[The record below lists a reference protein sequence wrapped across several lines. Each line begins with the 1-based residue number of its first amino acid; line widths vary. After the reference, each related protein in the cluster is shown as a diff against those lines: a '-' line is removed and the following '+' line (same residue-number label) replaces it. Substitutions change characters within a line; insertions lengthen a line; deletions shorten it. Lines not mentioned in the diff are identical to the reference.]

1 MGLFDLVSRIG
12 LTRFR
17 RERTPDQAK
26 LNGKAN
32 GHVCPIPRLRWD
44 DQPEAERI
52 IRTHYPTKRPEIIA
66 AMVSPLFPGHAITP
80 NMVIGRANRLG
91 LRKEKRAAD

>member
-1 MGLFDLVSRIG
+1 MGLLDLVSRIG
-12 LTRFR
+12 LARFK
-17 RERTPDQAK
+17 RERTPDHAK

-52 IRTHYPTKRPEIIA
+52 ITAHYPTKRPEIIA
-66 AMVSPLFPGHAITP
+66 AMLAPLFPEHIITR
-80 NMVIGRANRLG
+80 NMVIGRAHRLG
-91 LRKEKRAAD
+91 LRKDKRASE